1 MKLTIA
7 LRLLI
12 TPIIFS
18 LASCAGTVDVVKTG
32 KGIYSP
38 SAPSEIDI
46 LKTRPDKAYEE
57 LATVDALNFPIK
69 GVAKMHNALRAK
81 AAPIGAN
88 AVLITD
94 EGVINNGWGIVR
106 FCSGVALRY
115 KQKSI

>member
-1 MKLTIA
+1 MKPIIA
-7 LRLLI
+7 LRLVIVAI
-12 TPIIFS
+12 TFS
-18 LASCAGTVDVVKTG
+18 LASCVGTVDVVKTG
-32 KGIYSP
+32 KGIYGP
-38 SAPSEIDI
+38 SAPSDIDI

-57 LATVDALNFPIK
+57 LATVDALNFPVN

-115 KQKSI
+115 K